1 MDEKQKEGLGQE
13 AEKQSPHS
21 LGKDIVIGMYI
32 VYKPSSDEWGVIG
45 APGFMDDKNRAY
57 FALMMAEKQLD
68 SFYAKKEAMSNRII
82 TGAQDFAA
90 KMNFR
95 NFFKNKK

>member
-1 MDEKQKEGLGQE
+1 MDNQQEGLGQSQD
-13 AEKQSPHS
+13 KNPHD
-21 LGKDIVIGMYI
+21 LGKDLNIAMYI

-45 APGFMDDKNRAY
+45 APGFLDEKNRAY

-68 SFYAKKEAMSNRII
+68 SFYAKREAVTNRII
-82 TGAQDFAA
+82 TGTRNFAE